1 MKKMALYAIV
11 LTLSVSSCTTYTA
24 TGAAFGGVIGSAIG
38 GLAGGPRGS
47 DIGTLVGVATG
58 AAVGAAAD
66 ARQMEE
72 AERRQREYEMR
83 RRQSYDDVYSY
94 PESQRYYSD
103 RDDEKARRIRQ
114 YHENVERKYGG
125 NGFSYDR
132 TAREHSHTRSSSS
145 SYSSAAASQGYS
157 IDTRAAQDSSGRVAT
172 PQYDDRIEMK

>member
-1 MKKMALYAIV
+1 MKKMALYAIA

-24 TGAAFGGVIGSAIG
+24 TGAAFGGVIGSAVG

-58 AAVGAAAD
+58 AVVGAAAD
-66 ARQMEE
+66 ARQQEE
-72 AERRQREYEMR
+72 AARRQMEYERRRQ
-83 RRQSYDDVYSY
+83 QSYDDVYAQ
-94 PESQRYYSD
+94 PGSQSYYSNS
-103 RDDEKARRIRQ
+103 DDEKARRIRQ

-132 TAREHSHTRSSSS
+132 TAREPSRTNSSSS
-145 SYSSAAASQGYS
+145 AKSTPRTSQGYS
-157 IDTRAAQDSSGRVAT
+157 IDTRASQDSSGRVAT